1 MAILVQKYGGSSVAT
16 PEKIVRVAR
25 KIKARLNPG
34 LLRTGAGPG
43 VKLAVVVSAMGDTTD
58 YLIDLAHQVGYQE
71 RGSEMDLLLSTG
83 ELVSATLLTM
93 ALQKMGV
100 SAQTFTGKDAG
111 IITDAVHT
119 KARIRRLQTRR
130 IKEVLGQGIVAVV
143 TGFQGVAENNRITTL
158 GRGGSDLSA
167 VALALGLKA
176 EICEIYTDVP
186 GIFTADPRSEPNSR
200 LIPVISYEEVLE
212 MASAGAAVMQARA
225 VEFGQKYNVPIRVK
239 STFEEGEGT
248 MITRIRKQKKRKSLE
263 EPLVSAVTGT
273 DKEAKVSLFGV
284 QDRPGIAAK
293 IFSAIASR
301 NVNVDMIVQNVSKE
315 GRTDL
320 SFTIPNEEMKT
331 AKEIARKVVPQVGAE
346 GSAFDSDI
354 AKVSIIGIGMQSHPG
369 VAAKMFTALSG
380 KGINIEMI
388 STSEIKISC
397 IIRKKDLTTA
407 VRTLHSVFNLGK

>member
-1 MAILVQKYGGSSVAT
+1 MAVLVQKYGGSSVAT

-34 LLRTGAGPG
+34 

-58 YLIDLAHQVGYQE
+58 YLIDLAHQVGYRE

-93 ALQKMGV
+93 ALQKAGV
-100 SAQTFTGKDAG
+100 PAQAFTGKEAG

-130 IKEVLGQGIVAVV
+130 IRDVLDRGIVAVV
-143 TGFQGVAENNRITTL
+143 TGFQGVAENDRITTL

-186 GIFTADPRSEPNSR
+186 GIFTADPRLEPNSR
-200 LIPVISYEEVLE
+200 LIPVISYEEALE

-225 VEFGQKYNVPIRVK
+225 VEFGQKYHVPIRVK

-284 QDRPGIAAK
+284 PDRPGIAAR

-301 NVNVDMIVQNVSKE
+301 NINVDMIVQNVSKE

-320 SFTIPNEEMKT
+320 SFTIPDEDLKT
-331 AKEIARKVVPQVGAE
+331 AREIVRKITPGVGAE

-397 IIRKKDLTTA
+397 IIRKKDLIAA
-407 VRTLHSVFNLGK
+407 VRTLHSAFNLGK

>member
-25 KIKARLNPG
+25 KIKARLK
-34 LLRTGAGPG
+34 PG

-71 RGSEMDLLLSTG
+71 RGSEIDLLLSTG

-130 IKEVLGQGIVAVV
+130 IKEVLDQGIVAVV
-143 TGFQGVAENNRITTL
+143 TGFQGVAENDRITTL

-320 SFTIPNEEMKT
+320 SFTVPNEDLKT

-407 VRTLHSVFNLGK
+407 VRTLHSAFRLSK

>member
-1 MAILVQKYGGSSVAT
+1 MAT

-34 LLRTGAGPG
+34 LVRTGAGPG

>member
-1 MAILVQKYGGSSVAT
+1 MAT

-25 KIKARLNPG
+25 KIKVRLNPG

>member
-1 MAILVQKYGGSSVAT
+1 MAT

-130 IKEVLGQGIVAVV
+130 IKEVLDQGIVAVV
-143 TGFQGVAENNRITTL
+143 TGFQGVAENDRITTL

>member
-1 MAILVQKYGGSSVAT
+1 MAT

>member
-1 MAILVQKYGGSSVAT
+1 VAT